1 MPNVLYVVFHG
12 LVCLVDGVKK
22 AGADKGFRAY
32 VLVDKDNVHKATF
45 GDFLAEQDFA
55 ALGAGTINLGL
66 NGLTTGADTPNAKLD
81 RSVNPV
87 VDLPDFP
94 TPTDSD
100 VRAVITLPRP
110 NRISNFFGGI
120 VQPNTLA
127 NGGPRP
133 LNPPPSQISAVRIF
147 EYNFDDP
154 TKVFLSDDKGNVVWR
169 CPDASGLATLPGGNL
184 KVAAFHVYDEP
195 PRTLVNPTP
204 DAHNIKEFNDSMIF
218 LGASGVQLSQPAH
231 PIDPSTLR
239 TTNVPGILS
248 WEIAALDER
257 NQDRVMKLIRAFR
270 ETGTGKPLGG
280 GGGTQV
286 CGGGNGSI
294 M

>member
-1 MPNVLYVVFHG
+1 MPANVLYVVFHG

-22 AGADKGFRAY
+22 AGADRGFKAY
-32 VLVDKDNVHKATF
+32 VLLDRDKVHKQMF

-55 ALGAGTINLGL
+55 PLGSGAINLSFSGL
-66 NGLTTGADTPNAKLD
+66 ATGPDTPNAKLD
-81 RSVNPV
+81 KNVNAV
-87 VDLPDFP
+87 VDLTDFP
-94 TPTDSD
+94 TATASD

-110 NRISNFFGGI
+110 NRISSFFGGFI
-120 VQPNTLA
+120 PTGKLVN
-127 NGGPRP
+127 NGR

-169 CPDASGLATLPGGNL
+169 CPDASGLATVGNL

-195 PRTLVNPTP
+195 PRTLTNNPTP
-204 DAHNIKEFNDSMIF
+204 NDHNMGEFNDSMVF
-218 LGASGVQLSQPAH
+218 LGAPGVQLKESAH
-231 PIDPSTLR
+231 PVDPKTLILA
-239 TTNVPGILS
+239 NVPGILG

-270 ETGTGKPLGG
+270 ETETGKPLGG

-286 CGGGNGSI
+286 CGGGNGLVGP
-294 M
+294 